1 MKSTLPARRR
11 PDLEFDNPIESI
23 VLDVVF
29 NDRRWA
35 VIGMYNPPSV
45 KDDISNSLCVKSL
58 DKITSM
64 FDNTILLGDLNFDLN
79 DPQKGKTLSDICDI
93 FDLTNMIKSETCVT
107 KFGKPSLVDVLLTNQ
122 PQYLFNSFNFDCG
135 LSDCHNM
142 IGILVKGKAPFVPN
156 EKVQYRSFKDFNEA
170 DFNADV
176 QNIPFHISYVFDDPD
191 DVYWAHEYL
200 LKEVIDEHVPMKERR
215 SKTNKPPF
223 MNCELRRAVYAK
235 RMLRNKYR
243 KCRSPENW
251 ENYRKQR
258 NLVTKLKRQSLRVYF
273 F

>member
-1 MKSTLPARRR
+1 MLCFVKSTLPARRR

-45 KDDISNSLCVKSL
+45 KDDIFNSLCVKSL

-64 FDNTILLGDLNFDLN
+64 FDNTILLGDLNFDLS
-79 DPQKGKTLSDICDI
+79 DPQKGKPLVIYVTFLISLIW
-93 FDLTNMIKSETCVT
+93 IKSETCFT
-107 KFGKPSLVDVLLTNQ
+107 KIGKPSLVDVLLTNQ
-122 PQYLFNSFNFDCG
+122 PQCLFNSFNFDCG

-176 QNIPFHISYVFDDPD
+176 QNIPFSYFLCV
-191 DVYWAHEYL
+191 
-200 LKEVIDEHVPMKERR
+200 
-215 SKTNKPPF
+215 
-223 MNCELRRAVYAK
+223 
-235 RMLRNKYR
+235 
-243 KCRSPENW
+243 
-251 ENYRKQR
+251 
-258 NLVTKLKRQSLRVYF
+258 
-273 F
+273 